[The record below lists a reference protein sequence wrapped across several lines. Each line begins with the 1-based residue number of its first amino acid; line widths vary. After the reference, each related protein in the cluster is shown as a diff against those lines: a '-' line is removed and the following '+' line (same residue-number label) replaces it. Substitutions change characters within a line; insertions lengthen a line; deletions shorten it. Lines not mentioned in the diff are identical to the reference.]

1 MTWTKFSANA
11 RKNTIS
17 LKEVKSREWHVLE
30 ARFINES
37 LPRNLQSNNRL
48 HENPTFQ
55 GFFNDSNLQE

>member
-17 LKEVKSREWHVLE
+17 LKEVKNREWHMLE

-37 LPRNLQSNNRL
+37 LRRNLQSNNRL

-55 GFFNDSNLQE
+55 GFFDDSNLQE

>member
-17 LKEVKSREWHVLE
+17 LKEVRNREWHVLE

-37 LPRNLQSNNRL
+37 LHRNLQSNNRL
-48 HENPTFQ
+48 DENPTLQ
-55 GFFNDSNLQE
+55 GFFR